1 MTWTISL
8 AKTDFSSGA
17 MATSSIAQS
26 YAIEGDGFFALAD
39 PGTGEIS
46 YTRDGSFTLSE
57 YTQMGDDGQ
66 PETVFYLSDGEGRFV
81 LSNQG
86 APMEVTDP
94 DAEMPVGVFD
104 FVNTDGM
111 VHVGSNRFV
120 PVAKNGQVRMGAGV
134 ARKGML
140 EQSNTDLAN
149 EMVQVIEAQRSFS
162 YALRMVQTSDEVE
175 STINSLRG

>member
-1 MTWTISL
+1 
-8 AKTDFSSGA
+8 
-17 MATSSIAQS
+17 
-26 YAIEGDGFFALAD
+26 
-39 PGTGEIS
+39 
-46 YTRDGSFTLSE
+46 
-57 YTQMGDDGQ
+57 
-66 PETVFYLSDGEGRFV
+66 
-81 LSNQG
+81 
-86 APMEVTDP
+86 
-94 DAEMPVGVFD
+94 
-104 FVNTDGM
+104 M